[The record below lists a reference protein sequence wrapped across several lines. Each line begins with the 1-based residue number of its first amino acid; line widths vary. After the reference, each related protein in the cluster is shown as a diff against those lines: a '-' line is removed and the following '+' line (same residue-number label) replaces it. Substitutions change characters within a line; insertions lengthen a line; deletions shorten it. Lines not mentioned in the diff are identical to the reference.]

1 MAISVKALFEVDAH
15 AREDSPNEISL
26 TGGAIGPP
34 TRPAQ
39 QPRLQLGVLDDQH
52 RIMASQRRGFM
63 LW

>member
-1 MAISVKALFEVDAH
+1 MPISVKALFEVDAH

-34 TRPAQ
+34 TRPAG

-52 RIMASQRRGFM
+52 RIVA
-63 LW
+63 